1 MRQQDQRPDEW
12 PTFLWIAWREGETD
26 RVESLCRAHRAYVFE
41 RYPSAHGLRRRGDRC
56 AMCLVHPPQ
65 RAQLRNPRD
74 STTPPGEP
82 RAAEPWG
89 RGNRGRGGGSRPP
102 ATTLPLP
109 GSGRTNT
116 RRRRMRTNNGAPRT
130 QAVERVPPIWRVPRA
145 PSRPIHRR
153 RDEAAGDA
161 LLQDG
166 EDTRHVARIGIC
178 RDSANG
184 ST

>member
-1 MRQQDQRPDEW
+1 MRQQDQRPDEC

-82 RAAEPWG
+82 GAAEPWG
-89 RGNRGRGGGSRPP
+89 RGNRGSGRRVSPTRHDPSSPPVRGG
-102 ATTLPLP
+102 
-109 GSGRTNT
+109 
-116 RRRRMRTNNGAPRT
+116 RRRGGA
-130 QAVERVPPIWRVPRA
+130 E
-145 PSRPIHRR
+145 
-153 RDEAAGDA
+153 
-161 LLQDG
+161 
-166 EDTRHVARIGIC
+166 
-178 RDSANG
+178 
-184 ST
+184 